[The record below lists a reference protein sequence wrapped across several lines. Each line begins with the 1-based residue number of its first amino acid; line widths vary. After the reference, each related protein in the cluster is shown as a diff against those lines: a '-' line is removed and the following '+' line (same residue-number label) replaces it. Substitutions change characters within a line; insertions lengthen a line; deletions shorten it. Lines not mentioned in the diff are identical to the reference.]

1 MRGNYAKKI
10 FGHRQIYLGRRGD
23 FQIYKLTKNCKTLQK
38 LFCKKADDFELKLNE
53 DLKNEFGQ
61 VMDTY
66 GDLYSELM
74 LERYEEGFK
83 MGLRLAFE
91 AFDDPETD
99 FDE

>member
-1 MRGNYAKKI
+1 M
-10 FGHRQIYLGRRGD
+10 
-23 FQIYKLTKNCKTLQK
+23 
-38 LFCKKADDFELKLNE
+38 KLNE

>member
-1 MRGNYAKKI
+1 M
-10 FGHRQIYLGRRGD
+10 
-23 FQIYKLTKNCKTLQK
+23 
-38 LFCKKADDFELKLNE
+38 KLNE

-99 FDE
+99 FDDKNPAALRIESGGNAQKIL